1 MRVESNYW
9 TRVLQNRVSR
19 RRALAASGA
28 TALGAAFLAACGG
41 GDDGPTEAPLDESGL
56 VTLPRDEGDSA
67 TAGGIMPWN
76 HGELEFSI
84 DPALAPSFTSSSMI
98 APVYSLYL
106 KFGKKIGEKPTPGDI
121 TGDAMTEWEVSPDGL
136 SVTYTLRPN
145 HLFDPRPPT
154 GGRAMTVEDVK
165 WSYDRTEA
173 ISPLGG
179 AVFRSAGPSG
189 PVSGLEVVDSEH
201 VVLKLAE
208 PYGAINE
215 LMAYLYMYIA
225 PIEGE
230 DQIDLRSEAR
240 GTGPFRLERWEE
252 GIVAEFRKNPDW
264 YVKDRPY
271 LDGID
276 KRFIAEQ
283 ATVDSQFVA
292 KQLWRSDADMLPS
305 EILRVK
311 DENPALL
318 MRQSLPRLGPGGY
331 PMNVGSFFA
340 NDPRLRRAASMVID
354 RDALITAVYNTNV
367 WTDRGLDVPLIWDGH
382 LSSNAATYLDPK
394 GDELGEGGK
403 WFQYNPEEAK
413 KQLDAAG
420 YNGQELIFV
429 RRAMFGPANLADV
442 ISEMIRA
449 GGFNIKDQAIEAN
462 DWRQMKLDGPSK
474 AGYDGF
480 FWHTANSFN
489 DDGYLATKYT
499 PSGRD
504 RATDEAIP
512 GITEKVLALRTEFDA
527 ERQVEL
533 LHDVQRDLAD
543 YMPDIPI
550 VSTQPTLDFFLDWPW
565 LRNTAWTVP
574 GFDQTSSSARD
585 YTEYFI
591 DPDLLEQHG

>member
-1 MRVESNYW
+1 
-9 TRVLQNRVSR
+9 
-19 RRALAASGA
+19 
-28 TALGAAFLAACGG
+28 
-41 GDDGPTEAPLDESGL
+41 
-56 VTLPRDEGDSA
+56 
-67 TAGGIMPWN
+67 
-76 HGELEFSI
+76 
-84 DPALAPSFTSSSMI
+84 
-98 APVYSLYL
+98 
-106 KFGKKIGEKPTPGDI
+106 
-121 TGDAMTEWEVSPDGL
+121 
-136 SVTYTLRPN
+136 
-145 HLFDPRPPT
+145 
-154 GGRAMTVEDVK
+154 
-165 WSYDRTEA
+165 
-173 ISPLGG
+173 
-179 AVFRSAGPSG
+179 
-189 PVSGLEVVDSEH
+189 
-201 VVLKLAE
+201 
-208 PYGAINE
+208 
-215 LMAYLYMYIA
+215 
-225 PIEGE
+225 
-230 DQIDLRSEAR
+230 
-240 GTGPFRLERWEE
+240 
-252 GIVAEFRKNPDW
+252 
-264 YVKDRPY
+264 
-271 LDGID
+271 
-276 KRFIAEQ
+276 
-283 ATVDSQFVA
+283 
-292 KQLWRSDADMLPS
+292 
-305 EILRVK
+305 
-311 DENPALL
+311 
-318 MRQSLPRLGPGGY
+318 
-331 PMNVGSFFA
+331 MNVGSFFA

-420 YNGQELIFV
+420 YTGQELVFI

-442 ISEMIRA
+442 ISEMIRS
-449 GGFNIKDQAIEAN
+449 GGFNIVDRAVEAN

-504 RATDEAIP
+504 RATDDAIP